1 MRQKISLI
9 TFGVKDLQRSLNF
22 YEKGLGWKKSA
33 ASQDNIAFFPM
44 GGIVF
49 ALYSRDLL
57 AEDAL
62 LDPAGSGFSGIT
74 LSHNAKSEEEVDN
87 VLKEVESLGAKI
99 LKPGQKVFWGGYSG
113 YFSDPDGHIIEVA
126 YNPFWKMD
134 ENDNILLP

>member
-33 ASQDNIAFFPM
+33 ASQDNIAFFQM

-62 LDPAGSGFSGIT
+62 LDSAGSGFSGIT
-74 LSHNAKSEEEVDN
+74 LSHNTKSEEEVDN